1 MIDEDIPKNKPNTN
15 LDNMGETLSDIA
27 KNNKMVKIINSLN
40 NKYLNYCPT
49 CKKKN
54 MPSEVYLTFDLIFCS
69 IKCRSKMCDGIN
81 MEELLKFRNF
91 KEV

>member
-1 MIDEDIPKNKPNTN
+1 MYNKLFLGIMYMIDDDIPKNKPNTN

-49 CKKKN
+49 
-54 MPSEVYLTFDLIFCS
+54 
-69 IKCRSKMCDGIN
+69 
-81 MEELLKFRNF
+81 
-91 KEV
+91 